1 MKIST
6 LHLLSFCLLV
16 YVCSSCDF
24 QRVDTSKMSDEI
36 RSRQIKHI
44 TPSQIIAL
52 SNDFGQKI
60 KISLN
65 KNPTQSLLDS
75 TLIDSLEK
83 SFKVKITLLKPSD
96 LTNTNID
103 AKVRAL
109 LDAYLYNDEKQLPQQ
124 DNLQPISNGMEVVF
138 TTPVIFDKKM
148 FSQVAKLSEKTDQAL
163 KIKEIGSLLGVWA
176 VTFERKN
183 LVNQID
189 IKAFGKMKVRK

>member
-6 LHLLSFCLLV
+6 LHLLSFCLLIQL
-16 YVCSSCDF
+16 CSSCDF
-24 QRVDTSKMSDEI
+24 QRVDTSKISDEI

-65 KNPTQSLLDS
+65 KNPVQSLLDS
-75 TLIDSLEK
+75 TLTDSLEK
-83 SFKVKITLLKPSD
+83 SFKVKITLLRPSD

-148 FSQVAKLSEKTDQAL
+148 FSQVVKLSEKIGQPL
-163 KIKEIGSLLGVWA
+163 KIKAIGSLLGVWA

-189 IKAFGKMKVRK
+189 VKAFGRMKVRK